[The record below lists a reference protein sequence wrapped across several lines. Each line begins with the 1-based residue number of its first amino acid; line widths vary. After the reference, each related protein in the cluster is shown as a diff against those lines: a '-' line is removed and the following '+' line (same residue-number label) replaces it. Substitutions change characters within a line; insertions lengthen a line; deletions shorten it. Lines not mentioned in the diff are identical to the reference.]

1 MRKNKGFTLVE
12 MMVAVAILAIVVTVA
27 STIFVLAIQAQR
39 QSLAYQELLD
49 QTSYVIE
56 YMSRAIRMAIKDD
69 IESGGVTRNCLNGQ
83 KVNYEFTNQC
93 LRFRNYK
100 NECQEFCLVD
110 TGGGR
115 KKLVESIDGG
125 GGQIDL
131 TSPDLNVNSFTI
143 TLTGETQDDYLQPLV
158 FIFLNIEGKEQT
170 KIQIQTSISQRNLD
184 IQK

>member
-56 YMSRAIRMAIKDD
+56 YMSRALRMAKKD
-69 IESGGVTRNCLNGQ
+69 ITGICTGTAKLNYATSIDAAGR
-83 KVNYEFTNQC
+83 QC
-93 LRFRNYK
+93 LDFKNYK
-100 NECQEFCLVD
+100 EECQHFCLEGTKIVEKK
-110 TGGGR
+110 TG
-115 KKLVESIDGG
+115 LVN
-125 GGQIDL
+125 DL